1 METAPLWLIDA
12 SWLSF
17 AFVCGFI
24 ARLIKL
30 PPLIGFLAAGFILNG
45 LGIRQGG
52 EALQELADLGVT
64 LLLFTIGLK
73 LDIKSLLR
81 KEIWLGTTIHMLA
94 SMVIF
99 STFVYL
105 LSFTPLL
112 ASIEP
117 SNAVLFGFA
126 LSFSSTVYAIKI
138 LEERGEMSSLHGI
151 TAVGILVMQD
161 IIAVV
166 FLTISAGKVPS
177 IWALCLPL
185 LYFLR
190 PLFFKLLDLTDH
202 GELLALF
209 GLFMA
214 MVVGSFSFE
223 IVGLK
228 PDLGALIAGILIG
241 SHPRAKE
248 LGYTLM
254 GFKNLFLVAFFLS
267 IGLSGLPDIKII
279 IVSLLLGLFIPFK
292 GGLFFLLMSRFDFR
306 ARTALFTGFPLANY
320 SEFGLI
326 VAAVGVKNGWLE
338 PQWLVLAAL
347 ALTFSFVVGAPL
359 NGSVYTLYARYKT
372 ILKRFETSRQHPADT
387 PLDIDADVLIFGMG
401 RIGTGAYVEACK
413 KFPKRVA
420 GVDNNRETVAR
431 LRIDGMKVFLG
442 DAADIDFW
450 EKINPGQIGF
460 VSLCMPNHAANL
472 TAVEQ
477 LQQGGFTG
485 YITATARYADDA
497 QALEEA
503 GAHIVYNI
511 FANVGEAYVQ
521 YIRQQLVALGAV
533 DTNSETSTTKNAA

>member
-1 METAPLWLIDA
+1 METTPLWLIDA

-24 ARLIKL
+24 AKLIKL
-30 PPLIGFLAAGFILNG
+30 PPLIGFLAAGFVLNG
-45 LGIRQGG
+45 FGIRQGG

-81 KEIWLGTTIHMLA
+81 KEIWLGTTIHMLT
-94 SMVIF
+94 SMVVF

-105 LSFTPLL
+105 LSFSPLL
-112 ASIEP
+112 DTIAP
-117 SNAVLFGFA
+117 STALLFGFA

-161 IIAVV
+161 IIAVI
-166 FLTISAGKVPS
+166 FLTVSTGKVPS
-177 IWALCLPL
+177 VWAFCLPL

-190 PLFFKLLDLTDH
+190 PLFYKLLDLTDH

-248 LGYTLM
+248 LSYTLM

-267 IGLSGLPDIKII
+267 IGLSGLPDMKIL

-347 ALTFSFVVGAPL
+347 ALTVSFIVGAPL
-359 NGSVYTLYARYKT
+359 NGSVFVLYARYKNF
-372 ILKRFETSRQHPADT
+372 LKRFETSRRHPADT
-387 PLDIDADVLIFGMG
+387 PLGIDAHILIFGMG
-401 RIGTGAYVEACK
+401 RIGSGAYLEACK
-413 KFPKRVA
+413 TFPGKVA
-420 GVDNNRETVAR
+420 GVDNNSETVNR
-431 LRIDGMKVFLG
+431 LCKDGMKVFLG
-442 DAADIDFW
+442 DASDIDFW
-450 EKINPGQIGF
+450 EKINPGNISL
-460 VSLCMPNHAANL
+460 VSLCMSNHAANL
-472 TAVEQ
+472 TAVDQ
-477 LQQGGFTG
+477 LQQSGFTG
-485 YITATARYADDA
+485 LVTATARYDDDA
-497 QALEEA
+497 RELEKA
-503 GAHIVYNI
+503 GVQIVYNI
-511 FANVGEAYVQ
+511 FANVGEAYGQ
-521 YIRQQLVALGAV
+521 YVRQQLAALNV
-533 DTNSETSTTKNAA
+533 DPQTIPTENAA

>member
-1 METAPLWLIDA
+1 METTPLWLIDSA
-12 SWLSF
+12 WLSF
-17 AFVCGFI
+17 AFICGFL

-73 LDIKSLLR
+73 LDIKTLFR

-94 SMVIF
+94 SMVVF

-112 ASIEP
+112 ASIDP
-117 SNAVLFGFA
+117 PTAVLFGFA

-166 FLTISAGKVPS
+166 FLTVSSGKVPS
-177 IWALCLPL
+177 VWALCLPL

-190 PLFFKLLDLTDH
+190 PLFFKLLDHADH

-248 LGYTLM
+248 LSYTLM

-338 PQWLVLAAL
+338 PQWLVLVAL
-347 ALTFSFVVGAPL
+347 ALTLSFLVGAPL
-359 NGSVYTLYARYKT
+359 NSSAYALYARYKRF
-372 ILKRFETSRQHPADT
+372 LKNFATTSLHPADT
-387 PLDIDADVLIFGMG
+387 PLKIDADVLIFGMG
-401 RIGTGAYVEACK
+401 RIGSGTYVEACK
-413 KFPKRVA
+413 NFPNRVA
-420 GVDNNRETVAR
+420 GVDNNKETVAR
-431 LRIDGMKVFLG
+431 LRKDGMNIYLG
-442 DAADIDFW
+442 DASDIDFW
-450 EKINPGQIGF
+450 EKINPGQIAL
-460 VSLCMPNHAANL
+460 VSLCMPNHAATL
-472 TAVEQ
+472 AAVDQ
-477 LQQGGFTG
+477 LQQSGFTG
-485 YITATARYADDA
+485 YITATARYSDDA
-497 QALEEA
+497 LALEKA

-511 FANVGEAYVQ
+511 FANVGEAYGRYV
-521 YIRQQLVALGAV
+521 RQQLAVLGV
-533 DTNSETSTTKNAA
+533 TIEPTTTKNAA

>member
-1 METAPLWLIDA
+1 MDTTPLWLIDA

-24 ARLIKL
+24 AKLIKL

-45 LGIRQGG
+45 FGIRQGG

-81 KEIWLGTTIHMLA
+81 KEIWLGTTIHMLT
-94 SMVIF
+94 SMVVF

-105 LSFTPLL
+105 LSFSPLL
-112 ASIEP
+112 TAIAP
-117 SNAVLFGFA
+117 STALLFGFA

-161 IIAVV
+161 IIAVI
-166 FLTISAGKVPS
+166 FLTVSAGKVPS
-177 IWALCLPL
+177 VWAFCLPL

-241 SHPRAKE
+241 RHPRAKE
-248 LGYTLM
+248 LSYTLM

-267 IGLSGLPDIKII
+267 IGLSGLPDIKIL

-326 VAAVGVKNGWLE
+326 VAAVGVKSGWLE

-347 ALTFSFVVGAPL
+347 ALTVSFIVGAPL
-359 NGSVYTLYARYKT
+359 NGSVYALYGRHKNF
-372 ILKRFETSRQHPADT
+372 LKRFETSRRHPADT
-387 PLDIDADVLIFGMG
+387 PLGIDADILIFGMG
-401 RIGTGAYVEACK
+401 RIGSGAYVEACK
-413 KFPKRVA
+413 TFPGKVA
-420 GVDNNRETVAR
+420 GVDNNSETVDR
-431 LRIDGMKVFLG
+431 LCKDGLKVFLG
-442 DAADIDFW
+442 DASDIDFW
-450 EKINPGQIGF
+450 EKITPGKISL

-472 TAVEQ
+472 TAVDQ
-477 LQQGGFTG
+477 LQQSGFTG
-485 YITATARYADDA
+485 LITATARHDDDA
-497 QALEEA
+497 RELEEA
-503 GAHIVYNI
+503 GVHIVYNI
-511 FANVGEAYVQ
+511 FASVGEAYGQ
-521 YIRQQLVALGAV
+521 YVRQQLAALNV
-533 DTNSETSTTKNAA
+533 DYQTIPTENAA

>member
-1 METAPLWLIDA
+1 METTPLWLIDA
-12 SWLSF
+12 AWLSF

-81 KEIWLGTTIHMLA
+81 KEIWLGTTIHMLV
-94 SMVIF
+94 SMVVF
-99 STFVYL
+99 STFIYL
-105 LSFTPLL
+105 LSYTSML
-112 ASIEP
+112 AAVEP
-117 SNAVLFGFA
+117 STAVLFGFA
-126 LSFSSTVYAIKI
+126 LSFSSTVYAVKT
-138 LEERGEMSSLHGI
+138 LEERGEAGSLHGV
-151 TAVGILVMQD
+151 TAIGILVMQD
-161 IIAVV
+161 IIAVI
-166 FLTISAGKVPS
+166 FLTVSTGKIPSA
-177 IWALCLPL
+177 WALCLPL

-190 PLFFKLLDLTDH
+190 PLFFTLLERTDH
-202 GELLALF
+202 GELLTLF

-241 SHPRAKE
+241 SHPKAKE
-248 LGYTLM
+248 LSHTLM

-267 IGLSGLPDIKII
+267 IGLSGLPDMKII
-279 IVSLLLGLFIPFK
+279 IISLLLGLFIPFK

-347 ALTFSFVVGAPL
+347 ALTLSFVVGAPL
-359 NGSVYTLYARYKT
+359 NGSVYTFYARYKDF
-372 ILKRFETSRQHPADT
+372 LRRFETARRHPADT
-387 PLDIDADVLIFGMG
+387 PLEINADILIFGMG
-401 RIGTGAYVEACK
+401 RIGSGAYVEACK
-413 KFPKRVA
+413 TFPGKVA
-420 GVDNNRETVAR
+420 GVDNNRETVDR
-431 LRIDGMKVFLG
+431 LCKDGMKVYLG
-442 DAADIDFW
+442 DATDIDFW
-450 EKINPGQIGF
+450 EKINPGRIAF
-460 VSLCMPNHAANL
+460 VSLCMSSHAANM
-472 TAVEQ
+472 TAVDQ
-477 LQQGGFTG
+477 LQQAGFSG
-485 YITATARYADDA
+485 YITATARHEDDA
-497 QALEEA
+497 LELEKA
-503 GAHIVYNI
+503 GAHIVYQI
-511 FANVGEAYVQ
+511 FANVGEAYGQ
-521 YIRQQLVALGAV
+521 YVRQQLAALGV
-533 DTNSETSTTKNAA
+533 HSM